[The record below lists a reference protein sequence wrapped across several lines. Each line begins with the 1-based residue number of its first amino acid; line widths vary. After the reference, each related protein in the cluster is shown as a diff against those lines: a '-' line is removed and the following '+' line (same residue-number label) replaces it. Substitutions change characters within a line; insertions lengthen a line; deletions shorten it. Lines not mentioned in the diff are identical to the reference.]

1 MESFISTIS
10 HYPTAVYTLLLFVC
24 IFYWLIALFGL
35 VGVDSLDLDL
45 DLDADVDLGEASNI
59 EGISGLLVSLG
70 LTGVPLTIII
80 TIMAILSWS
89 ISFLASY
96 FLSGLMMGW
105 LVYIIGTLIL
115 VLTFVATIPL
125 TGICIRPLKP
135 LFKKHHGLSQSML
148 LGRPVK
154 VRSSRVD
161 AKFGEGVL
169 DDNGTSL
176 ILKIRCAEGRE
187 IKRGDVVRIV
197 EFNAVDN
204 SYFVVTEEEFGD
216 I

>member
-1 MESFISTIS
+1 MESFISTIT
-10 HYPTAVYTLLLFVC
+10 HYPTAVFTLLLFIS

-45 DLDADVDLGEASNI
+45 DLDADVDLGEASNL

-70 LTGVPLTIII
+70 LTGVPLTVVI

-96 FLSGLMMGW
+96 FLSGLMVGW
-105 LVYIIGTLIL
+105 FVYVLGTLIL
-115 VLTFVATIPL
+115 VLTIVATIPL
-125 TGICIRPLKP
+125 TGACIRPLKP
-135 LFKKHHGLSQSML
+135 LFKKHHALSQSSL
-148 LGRPVK
+148 IGRAVK
-154 VRSSRVD
+154 VRSTKVD
-161 AKFGEGVL
+161 AQSGEGVL
-169 DDNGTSL
+169 EENGTSL
-176 ILKIRCAEGRE
+176 ILKIRCENDRE

-197 EFNAVDN
+197 EFNAVNN
-204 SYFVVTEEEFGD
+204 SYFVVTEEEFGE